1 MDGERSTGG
10 LMSILLRFVGMW
22 EAHNI
27 IQVTTTIVVI
37 GDAFLVLAPSVAWI
51 AIVFMPLIL
60 LASMATSINAQRLS
74 SIPNTDCI

>member
-1 MDGERSTGG
+1 
-10 LMSILLRFVGMW
+10 MW